1 MLITSKLAPI
11 ALLIQEFRIVEMK
24 FSPFRVRVVDA
35 GPLPPDNKEALK
47 KPIKKVAMRK
57 LRQMQY
63 EAQRKAS

>member
-11 ALLIQEFRIVEMK
+11 ALLIQEFRIV
-24 FSPFRVRVVDA
+24 DA
-35 GPLPPDNKEALK
+35 GSLPPDNREAQK
-47 KPIKKVAMRK
+47 KLIKKVAMRK